1 MAATTR
7 PASLKSAIYEQIAR
21 IGQATASPTRLEL
34 LDLLSQGA
42 RTVEAL
48 ARQAGQSLA
57 TTSHHLQVLRRARL
71 VEAEKAGLYVTYR
84 LADPRVGEF
93 FLDLRRLAEFR
104 LAEVQH
110 VTRQYL
116 EERGA
121 LEPVDNDELV
131 RRVRAGVVTLLD
143 VRPREEYLAA
153 HIPGALSMP
162 LADLGTRVGELRKRR
177 DIVAYCRGP
186 YCVMAL
192 DAVDLLRR
200 KGFRAQRLE
209 HGVPEWRARG
219 WRVETGADLR
229 SASIASGVT
238 SRTRSARYSRVA
250 RQPPSG

>member
-1 MAATTR
+1 MAKTRAT
-7 PASLKSAIYEQIAR
+7 PLKTAVYQQIAR
-21 IGQATASPTRLEL
+21 IGQATASPGRLEL

-42 RTVEAL
+42 RTVEML
-48 ARQAGQSLA
+48 ARQTGHSVA

-71 VEAEKAGLYVTYR
+71 VDAEKAGLYVTYR
-84 LADPRVGEF
+84 LADRQVGDF
-93 FLDLRRLAEFR
+93 LLDLRRLAESR
-104 LAEVQH
+104 LAEIEQ

-131 RRVRAGVVTLLD
+131 RRVRGGEVTLID
-143 VRPREEYLAA
+143 VRPREEYVAG
-153 HIPGALSMP
+153 HIPGALSVP
-162 LADLGTRVGELRKRR
+162 LADLANRVGELRKRR

-200 KGFRAQRLE
+200 KGFRAHRLE

-219 WRVETGADLR
+219 WRVDMGDAQR
-229 SASIASGVT
+229 VSG
-238 SRTRSARYSRVA
+238 R
-250 RQPPSG
+250 P

>member
-1 MAATTR
+1 MPTTTR
-7 PASLKSAIYEQIAR
+7 PASLKTAIYEQIAR
-21 IGQATASPTRLEL
+21 IGQATGSPNRLEL

-48 ARQAGQSLA
+48 AHQTGQSVA

-84 LADPRVGEF
+84 LADPDVGEF
-93 FLDLRRLAEFR
+93 FLELRRLAESR

-116 EERGA
+116 EARGA

-131 RRVRAGVVTLLD
+131 RRVRDGEVTLID
-143 VRPREEYLAA
+143 VRPREEYVAG
-153 HIPGALSMP
+153 HIPGAISVP
-162 LADLGTRVGELRKRR
+162 LADLPKRIGELRKRR

-192 DAVDLLRR
+192 DAVDVLRR
-200 KGFRAQRLE
+200 KGFRAHRLE
-209 HGVPEWRARG
+209 HGVPEWRAQG
-219 WRVETGADLR
+219 WRVEAGDDRHAGGR
-229 SASIASGVT
+229 A
-238 SRTRSARYSRVA
+238 
-250 RQPPSG
+250 